1 MTLNYGLIV
10 DLSNSVLPIAARKP
24 ERLPSF
30 LNQREINLLLK
41 SCDKR
46 TVIGK
51 RNYAI
56 LMLLSL
62 LGIRAAEV
70 TNISLS
76 DIDWQNGLILIR
88 GKGLRKSFFPM
99 CQELG
104 DCLVAYLLKARPK
117 CSNMYFFVQSK
128 SPHEKLQPHVIS
140 RIVRTSLEYSKLN
153 PRKKGAHLLRHS
165 LATNMLQKGAS
176 LQEIAMVLGHQSI
189 NTTAIYAKLDF
200 NKLNELALPWPKNL
214 KFGGVV

>member
-1 MTLNYGLIV
+1 MTSALRNFFRFLTLNYGLTA
-10 DLSNSVLPIAARKP
+10 DLSNSVLPIAARRS

-30 LNQREINLLLK
+30 LNPREINLLLK

-46 TVIGK
+46 TAIGK

-70 TNISLS
+70 CNISLD
-76 DIDWQNGLILIR
+76 DIDWQNGLILIE
-88 GKGLRKSFFPM
+88 GKGSKKSFFPM

-104 DCLVAYLLKARPK
+104 DCLVSYLLKARPK
-117 CSNMYFFVQSK
+117 CASRCFFVQ
-128 SPHEKLQPHVIS
+128 PRAPYDKLQPRSIS
-140 RIVRTSLEYSKLN
+140 RIVRVSLEHAKLN

-176 LQEIAMVLGHQSI
+176 LQEISMVLGHQSI
-189 NTTAIYAKLDF
+189 NTTAVYAKLDF
-200 NKLNELALPWPKNL
+200 NKL
-214 KFGGVV
+214 GVRIPV